1 MQAHDFIDVNFG
13 SKLDTGNVHIV
24 FEVKKI
30 SYNFSSVLFEKSD
43 FKSFIRD
50 LKTFVDYFNAKSLYG
65 NSDKFSKNINKT
77 F

>member
-13 SKLDTGNVHIV
+13 SKLATGTVHIV

-50 LKTFVDYFNAKSLYG
+50 L
-65 NSDKFSKNINKT
+65 
-77 F
+77 